1 MNKQISSNK
10 RELRE
15 QLEDTWNFIAHVYA
29 INVNNKSEVNN
40 AANTLIRE
48 EYEDF
53 KVEYEYYKKL
63 KSALEAMSNE

>member
-10 RELRE
+10 QELIE
-15 QLEDTWNFIAHVYA
+15 QLEDTWNFIAHVYV
-29 INVNNKSEVNN
+29 IDVDNKLDVDN
-40 AANTLIRE
+40 AANTLIGE
-48 EYEDF
+48 EYENF